1 MFISSNTFIKFPI
14 IFHPTCLFHPT
25 RLFGTPEYTHT
36 YLLSEY
42 DESLKQP
49 QAKFKLQ
56 GIENSKPEPDIV
68 VPPRNIIPSGKNEL
82 NRTPMVGEKQLSK
95 PNEPLGSPI
104 LSDQDIVSF
113 KHPPTNPRSKDIE
126 NSKTESNLVVLSKN
140 VIPSGKNELPR
151 TPMVRGK
158 QLAKAKE
165 PGGKVWVNKTKD

>member
-1 MFISSNTFIKFPI
+1 MFISFNTFIKFPI
-14 IFHPTCLFHPT
+14 IFHPT

-68 VPPRNIIPSGKNEL
+68 APPRNIIPSGKNEL
-82 NRTPMVGEKQLSK
+82 NKTPMVGEKQLSQ
-95 PNEPLGSPI
+95 PDEPLDSPFP
-104 LSDQDIVSF
+104 SDQDNVSF
-113 KHPPTNPRSKDIE
+113 KHPPTKPKSKDIE
-126 NSKTESNLVVLSKN
+126 SSKTESNLVVLSKN

-151 TPMVRGK
+151 TPMVGGK

-165 PGGKVWVNKTKD
+165 PGGKVWVNKTRD